1 MADCLIRWKE
11 AGPVDPHHR
20 WGREEAGPVD
30 PHHHWGQEE
39 AGPVDPHHHWGR
51 EEAGPVDPHHHWV
64 LEMVHTLSIFQETS
78 SLSVNHNFYPI
89 VVPDE

>member
-1 MADCLIRWKE
+1 MHNYEISYVLSTC
-11 AGPVDPHHR
+11 AGP
-20 WGREEAGPVD
+20 A
-30 PHHHWGQEE
+30 
-39 AGPVDPHHHWGR
+39 
-51 EEAGPVDPHHHWV
+51 EAGPVDPHHHWV